1 LVFKLFSEIVFEDF
15 IGVIENGVAI
25 VHINTEIR
33 VAYRD
38 ALKKFLAE
46 NPDEVAPYKI
56 MKPALEAM
64 QETVIAR
71 LKLFNGL

>member
-1 LVFKLFSEIVFEDF
+1 VDEDF